1 MASGP
6 FLLLR
11 TLGGAGTL
19 AGGCA
24 VACLPAFSMRRVV
37 KGYAVARL
45 RLSGLTRME
54 VHVPRGEGG
63 ALRRLGRIHMTVF
76 DPDGRR
82 VVGFLVK
89 RPDVAGMVKRSD
101 RFVAL
106 DALER
111 RGDGLVVTDGRQ
123 GMDSAAKRRL
133 GLDWDRCVM
142 WIGMDAR
149 TTGGRKLGIVSDA
162 EIVRETGQVVSFFV
176 GDGVVAETLVGAL
189 PIPADML
196 RGCSRNCMVVDPA
209 AAKLALS
216 GGVAAR
222 AGEGY
227 AKAKAQGS
235 KVAKK
240 VDARASRAVAKGS
253 RALGRQLGKTKGMFG
268 SFMDEYKKA
277 RDSGT

>member
-1 MASGP
+1 M
-6 FLLLR
+6 
-11 TLGGAGTL
+11 
-19 AGGCA
+19 AGGRA
-24 VACLPAFSMRRVV
+24 VACPPVFRMRCIV
-37 KGYAVARL
+37 KGRAVARL
-45 RLSGLTRME
+45 RLSDLTRMK
-54 VHVPRGEGG
+54 VHVPRGENG
-63 ALRRLGRIHMTVF
+63 ALKRLGHIHMTVF

-89 RPDVAGMVKRSD
+89 RPDVAGLVRRSD

-106 DALER
+106 DALEQ
-111 RGDGLVVTDGRQ
+111 RGDDLVVIDRRWGTGT
-123 GMDSAAKRRL
+123 AAQRRL
-133 GLDWDRCVM
+133 GLDWDRCIM

-149 TTGGRKLGIVSDA
+149 TTKGKRLGLVSDA
-162 EIVRETGQVVSFFV
+162 EFDRETGQVVSFFV

-189 PIPADML
+189 PIPVSML
-196 RGCSRNCMVVDPA
+196 RGCSKNCMVVDPA
-209 AAKLALS
+209 AERLALS

-240 VDARASRAVAKGS
+240 VDAQVSRAVAKGS
-253 RALGRQLGKTKGMFG
+253 KALGRQLGKTKGMFG

-277 RDSGT
+277 RGSGS